1 MIGESGIAGRTGR
14 AERMADYW
22 QAAAEHRSDSVLAG
36 LEVDADF
43 AGNPVAEPAD
53 LERADVV
60 VGAVHW
66 LPELRTPVPD
76 TARAADEFLRIVD
89 RLCRHGIA
97 VLAHPFRVF
106 RRAGIAVPTS
116 LFAPTVA
123 LLREHGVAAEINF
136 HTNEPPPSFFADCIR
151 AGVRISFGSDAHALY
166 EIGEFHP
173 HLALL
178 ADIGFDG
185 DLTDILLCLAIRSA

>member
-1 MIGESGIAGRTGR
+1 M
-14 AERMADYW
+14 
-22 QAAAEHRSDSVLAG
+22 
-36 LEVDADF
+36 
-43 AGNPVAEPAD
+43 
-53 LERADVV
+53 
-60 VGAVHW
+60 
-66 LPELRTPVPD
+66 
-76 TARAADEFLRIVD
+76 
-89 RLCRHGIA
+89 
-97 VLAHPFRVF
+97 
-106 RRAGIAVPTS
+106 PTS

-185 DLTDILLCLAIRSA
+185 DLTDILLPRVSIPGC